1 MLGREGLLEL
11 LQPYVVSGDLV
22 AAYEVGL
29 RDGTAL
35 SDWDLALVGVSAES
49 VRKIKERIHH
59 PEVDVRWV
67 GDRQRFLNA
76 YPFLPYARCEL
87 LLGEAVGPLPSLPPH
102 AGLVKLSSLF
112 FYGFLRN
119 YYELLALPV
128 PPPERTLKQLNDFA
142 YVPLWAHDLA
152 DMVSPV
158 LTKVREARKR
168 YPNVSPAEL
177 TGMLTEAVEASWALI
192 AELNVRL
199 KDGFAVRYPSYVFF
213 GREPTLFAPAAPKD
227 CRVLSEQL
235 PPKFKLLYLP
245 LGFQFIFSGDVFVR
259 GYVPENL
266 GARGPL
272 WKHLLKV
279 GYALWRYLL
288 LRHRHLYQVFSAAEG
303 YSVKQAR
310 VTYTGSFELMPAE
323 AACLERL
330 KLPMSAKILDVGCG
344 AGRTTVAL
352 LERGFTEVTGVDAD
366 ARLIQSSKA
375 ARGGTYRDRFVVSD
389 VLDLPKLF
397 PSGSVDLVLFSYNGL
412 DYLYPKSQRGRAVQA
427 VRKVLKSGGYF
438 VYSSHNRLCLNR
450 DYLKIFFK
458 NIPALVFGRPYLLAE
473 QSFGWLLT
481 YFGTPGGERK
491 ELAAAGF
498 EHVATEPNVRSLS
511 LLRDPFPY
519 HIFKLGGKTR

>member
-11 LQPYVVSGDLV
+11 LQPCIVSGDLV

-49 VRKIKERIHH
+49 ARKIKERIHH
-59 PEVDVRWV
+59 PEVDVRWT
-67 GDRQRFLNA
+67 GDRQEFLAA
-76 YPFLPYARCEL
+76 YPSLPYARCEL
-87 LLGEAVGPLPSLPPH
+87 LLGQSVGPPPSLPPH

-128 PPPERTLKQLNDFA
+128 PPPERTLKQLNDFE

-152 DMVSPV
+152 DLVSPL

-168 YPNVSPAEL
+168 YSDVSSAEL
-177 TGMLTEAVEASWALI
+177 KGMLTEAVEVSWALI

-199 KDGFAVRYPSYVFF
+199 KDGFAVRYPSYVFL
-213 GREPTLFAPAAPKD
+213 GREPTLFAPATPKD

-235 PPKFKLLYLP
+235 PPKFKFLYLP
-245 LGFQFIFSGDVFVR
+245 LGFQYIFSGDAFVR
-259 GYVPENL
+259 GYVPKNL
-266 GARGPL
+266 GARGPF
-272 WKHLLKV
+272 WKRVLKV
-279 GYALWRYLL
+279 GYALWRHLL
-288 LRHRHLYQVFSAAEG
+288 LRHRDIYRTFSAAEG

-310 VTYTGSFELMPAE
+310 VTYTGSYELMPAE
-323 AACLERL
+323 AACVERL
-330 KLPMSAKILDVGCG
+330 GLPKTASILDVGCS

-352 LERGFTEVTGVDAD
+352 LERGFSHVTGVDID
-366 ARLIQSSKA
+366 AGLIQSAKA
-375 ARGGTYRDRFVVSD
+375 ARGGMYRDRFVVSD

-397 PSGSVDLVLFSYNGL
+397 PSESVDLVLFSYNGL
-412 DYLYPKSQRGRAVQA
+412 DYLYPERERVRALEA
-427 VRKVLKSGGYF
+427 IRRVLKPGGYF

-450 DYLKIFFK
+450 DYVKIFFK
-458 NIPALVFGRPYLLAE
+458 NIPALVSGRPYLLAE

-481 YFGTPGGERK
+481 YFGTPGGERRG
-491 ELAAAGF
+491 LAAAGF
-498 EHVATEPNVRSLS
+498 DHVATEPNVRTLFPF
-511 LLRDPFPY
+511 RDPFPY
-519 HIFKLGGKTR
+519 YIFRKR